1 MEQKIAL
8 VTGGSGGIGEATI
21 ERLIADGMKVYF
33 TYSSNRTKAEELEAK
48 FGAVGIQYRFGDD
61 TAAVI
66 SKIKDA
72 EGRLDV
78 LINNLGITNDK
89 LLIQMSTEDFT
100 NVINVNVT
108 SMFEFTKH
116 ACKLMSR
123 KKYGRIVN
131 ISSIVGVTG
140 NIGQANYAAS
150 KAAMV
155 GFTKSVAKEYAR
167 KNITVNS
174 VSPGFVITPMTDELS
189 DEVKAQSLS
198 HIAMQRYAE
207 PSEVA
212 NVISFLSGDDCSY
225 VTAQNI
231 IVDGGMA

>member
-8 VTGGSGGIGEATI
+8 VTGGSGGIGYATVA
-21 ERLIADGMKVYF
+21 RLTADGMKVYF
-33 TYSSNRTKAEELEAK
+33 TYSSNAAKALEIEEE
-48 FGAVGIQYRFGDD
+48 FGAIGIQYRFGDD
-61 TAAVI
+61 VGQI
-66 SKIKDA
+66 IDRIKS
-72 EGRLDV
+72 EVGRLDV

-89 LLIQMSTEDFT
+89 LLIKMSTSDFT
-100 NVINVNVT
+100 DVLNVNVT

-116 ACKLMSR
+116 ATKLMSR

-131 ISSIVGVTG
+131 VSSIVGVTG
-140 NIGQANYAAS
+140 NVGQANYAAS

-174 VSPGFVITPMTDELS
+174 VSPGFVITPMTDDLS
-189 DEVKAQSLS
+189 PEVKAASLS
-198 HIAMQRYAE
+198 HIAMQRYAQ
-207 PSEVA
+207 PSEIA
-212 NVISFLSGDDCSY
+212 SVISFLSSADCSY

-231 IVDGGMA
+231 IVDGGMS